1 MLHFIKATWR
11 AIVINKFI
19 EMLRRFSEKER
30 VRLSYQDTTVQLKT
44 DYLLTILREQ
54 LAFLKKT

>member
-1 MLHFIKATWR
+1 M
-11 AIVINKFI
+11 INKFI